1 MPTVPAMSRY
11 SEQQR
16 EGIEGAV
23 QRLIGE
29 MEDIVHHQ
37 VADGVWHPSY
47 KEMENVTDDELK
59 EAVEYL
65 AGRLVNAADKVL
77 VAAAAESQNSDGANQ

>member
-1 MPTVPAMSRY
+1 MSRY

-16 EGIEGAV
+16 AEIEEAV
-23 QRLIGE
+23 QGLVGE

-47 KEMENVTDDELK
+47 KEMEEVADDELK
-59 EAVEYL
+59 EAAEAF
-65 AGRLVNAADKVL
+65 AGRLVNAANKVL
-77 VAAAAESQNSDGANQ
+77 VATAATPQNFVGEDR

>member
-1 MPTVPAMSRY
+1 MSRY

-16 EGIEGAV
+16 AEIEEAV
-23 QRLIGE
+23 QSLVGE

-47 KEMENVTDDELK
+47 KEMGEVTDNELK
-59 EAVEYL
+59 EAAE
-65 AGRLVNAADKVL
+65 AFAERLVKAANNVL
-77 VAAAAESQNSDGANQ
+77 VATGATPQSFVGDDR